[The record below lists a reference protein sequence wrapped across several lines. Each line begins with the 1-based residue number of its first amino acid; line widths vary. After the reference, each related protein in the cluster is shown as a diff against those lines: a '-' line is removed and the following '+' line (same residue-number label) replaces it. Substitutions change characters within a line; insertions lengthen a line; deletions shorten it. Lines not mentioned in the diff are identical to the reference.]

1 MRAWLSQTKHIIHK
15 DLQRELRTREVL
27 TTTLAFSLML
37 MVIFAFGFFKHDE
50 SAIGIFPGVLWI
62 SVLFTGTLVLTRSF
76 DHEKEGQCLRALAL
90 IPGTERSL
98 FIGKYIMNLVFML
111 GFQVILVPLLL
122 FTFSVS
128 WEFDSSPL
136 ILALVLATAGFAA
149 LGTVVAAMLVHIQ
162 MRDVFLP
169 VILFPMAS
177 PLLIGGVKVTA
188 QVLSNDLQGREEVL
202 TWLVG
207 MGVADV
213 VYFMLGLWL
222 FQWILSAIE

>member
-1 MRAWLSQTKHIIHK
+1 MPAWLSQTKHIIQK

-98 FIGKYIMNLVFML
+98 FIGKYIMNVMFML
-111 GFQVILVPLLL
+111 GFQVVLVPLLL
-122 FTFSVS
+122 FTFGVS
-128 WEFDSSPL
+128 GEFDSSPL

-188 QVLSNDLQGREEVL
+188 QVLSNDLQGSEEVF

-222 FQWILSAIE
+222 FRWILSAIE

>member
-1 MRAWLSQTKHIIHK
+1 MRAWLSQTKHIIQK

>member
-1 MRAWLSQTKHIIHK
+1 MPAWLSQTKHIIQK

-98 FIGKYIMNLVFML
+98 FLGKYIMNLMFML
-111 GFQVILVPLLL
+111 GFQVVLVPLDRK
-122 FTFSVS
+122 SV
-128 WEFDSSPL
+128 
-136 ILALVLATAGFAA
+136 V
-149 LGTVVAAMLVHIQ
+149 
-162 MRDVFLP
+162 
-169 VILFPMAS
+169 
-177 PLLIGGVKVTA
+177 
-188 QVLSNDLQGREEVL
+188 
-202 TWLVG
+202 
-207 MGVADV
+207 
-213 VYFMLGLWL
+213 
-222 FQWILSAIE
+222 

>member
-1 MRAWLSQTKHIIHK
+1 MPAWLSQTKHIIQK

-122 FTFSVS
+122 FTFGVS

-222 FQWILSAIE
+222 FRWILSAIE